1 MYKSIF
7 VSIVIIASVL
17 FMVAGVSASVEKAQE
32 AGRAQMWSKAIGIL
46 KKEIDENPGNAKA
59 HYLLGDYYL
68 KQCDNKTHREMGFV
82 MVTTSYMDAVKRFNS
97 AMALDSSYQEKVRE
111 RILDTVRDSLRKGD
125 LDNAARIAK
134 NIDKHLQIKVGDRAT
149 ELFVKQGEDLL
160 KRGQFTQGHKRLK
173 MARRVGY
180 PSEKIA
186 DIYAEHA
193 EKSNDSMVKVY
204 LLSKAEKISNEK
216 GRFDIQFGKAMIE
229 RAESFSD
236 TEKKEKWFRKAASYL
251 PAENGF
257 VRVSKDYLVLKLE
270 RGKEVSK
277 TFNLDKGEKTPWLLI
292 PEDYHFQWRTSNSK
306 DVILYHG
313 NEEEIIIP
321 DDELIKLEPAFR
333 RRYEAIKNGTEVEWT
348 FKRKEN

>member
-1 MYKSIF
+1 MYRSVF
-7 VSIVIIASVL
+7 ASIVIIASVL
-17 FMVAGVSASVEKAQE
+17 FMVANASADRVDKAQE

-46 KKEIDENPGNAKA
+46 KKEIDENPGNTKA
-59 HYLLGDYYL
+59 HYLLGTYYL

-97 AMALDSSYQEKVRE
+97 AMSLDSSYQEKVRE
-111 RILDTVRDSLRKGD
+111 RILDTVRDSLQEGD

-134 NIDKHLQIKVGDRAT
+134 NIDKHLQVKIGDRAT
-149 ELFVKQGEDLL
+149 ELFVEQGEDLL
-160 KRGQFTQGHKRLK
+160 KYGQFTQGHKRLK

-186 DIYAEHA
+186 DIYAEYA
-193 EKSNDSMVKVY
+193 EKSNNPRVKIY
-204 LLSKAEKISNEK
+204 LLDKARKTSNKER
-216 GRFDIQFGKAMIE
+216 RFDIQLGKAMIE

-251 PAENGF
+251 PAENGL
-257 VRVSKDYLVLKLE
+257 VKIGEDYLVVKLE

-277 TFNLDKGEKTPWLLI
+277 TFNLDKGKKTPWILI
-292 PEDYHFQWRTSNSK
+292 PEDYHFKFRFSNSK
-306 DVILYHG
+306 DVFYYG
-313 NEEEIIIP
+313 NGEKIIIP
-321 DDELIKLEPAFR
+321 DDDLIKLEPAFKK
-333 RRYEAIKNGTEVEWT
+333 RYEAIENGTEIEWT